1 MTNDKTPIHTTILK
15 ETKEWLKKD
24 AALSCKYIGESIDTA
39 VAFYKV
45 NKSVIDEYNH
55 ARSFLKELCKEELE
69 DDFESAKPMLK
80 RMIDEAKLMK
90 LKSITPP

>member
-1 MTNDKTPIHTTILK
+1 MIHDKTEIHTTILK

-24 AALSCKYIGESIDTA
+24 AALSCGYIGEAIDRA

-45 NKSVIDEYNH
+45 NKSVIEEYNH
-55 ARSFLKELCKEELE
+55 ARAFLKELCKEELE

-80 RMIDEAKLMK
+80 RMIKEAKVK
-90 LKSITPP
+90 FKD